1 MKMHKTLFLNWLGAL
16 VLALLMPASASTQQP
31 NTPAYA
37 RARATLPPDQA
48 AAFDEI
54 LTRARA
60 RGLPTSPLIDKA
72 LEGAA
77 KGAAPDRV
85 IEVVRQRA
93 DQLGRARD
101 IIGAR
106 SSNEVVTVALALD
119 RGVDQGVA
127 RRVAA
132 GARREE
138 PVGMALN
145 TLADLLA
152 RGVPVDN
159 ALDVLTSWRARGAK
173 AGELPELPAAVERL
187 VREGAR
193 PDQAAIVL
201 ADAMRSGHG
210 VSTVRLGNL
219 GQSKATGPKVDRPRV
234 APRTTGK
241 AAGGRAAGAKPN
253 VPTPPKPKGN

>member
-31 NTPAYA
+31 NTPAYQ

-77 KGAAPDRV
+77 KGAAPYRV

-132 GARREE
+132 GARPHRFERTAVAVVQLPLRRIIQHFE
-138 PVGMALN
+138 G
-145 TLADLLA
+145 LLQ
-152 RGVPVDN
+152 
-159 ALDVLTSWRARGAK
+159 LL
-173 AGELPELPAAVERL
+173 ELGLGRL
-187 VREGAR
+187 VVGVHVGVIFAG
-193 PDQAAIVL
+193 QLAIGL
-201 ADAMRSGHG
+201 LNIRRRS
-210 VSTVRLGNL
+210 
-219 GQSKATGPKVDRPRV
+219 V
-234 APRTTGK
+234 ASYAQYLIVVFCHP
-241 AAGGRAAGAKPN
+241 
-253 VPTPPKPKGN
+253 